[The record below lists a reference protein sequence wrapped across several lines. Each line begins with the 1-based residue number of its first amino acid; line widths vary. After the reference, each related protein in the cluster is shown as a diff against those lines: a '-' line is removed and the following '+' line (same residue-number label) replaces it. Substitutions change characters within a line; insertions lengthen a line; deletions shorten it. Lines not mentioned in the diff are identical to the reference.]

1 MHFLRRDL
9 DNGCP
14 SRSEAQVSELLLLHG
29 SIVMP
34 HPVKAFQRSTIADMG
49 ICWQC
54 ARCWWYTYLA
64 VVALELYL
72 STGKEFT
79 VLDWKQLLSTKR
91 VKGLYGQESS
101 TPIRGDLR
109 TDFDR
114 DYGRTVFST
123 PVRRLQD
130 KAQVFPLERHDAIRT
145 RLTHSMEVSSV
156 SRSLGEL
163 AERLLF
169 ARGDLKSSR
178 DRGVLGTIAAT
189 CGLVHDLGNP
199 PFGHSGEAAIS
210 EWFRNKHKKTP
221 KLFNGFDLFEKS
233 STPEQTQFARDFLAF
248 EGNAQTQRLLSR
260 LQVLADE
267 FGLNLTCGTLSA
279 SCKYVA
285 QSNTVDKRKQERKK
299 HGHFAS
305 ENDLISRIRG
315 EVGTGES
322 RNPIA
327 FLVEAADDI
336 SYATVDLEDG
346 VKKRVVT
353 WDFAEKAFRDKLGK
367 HNKSLNNA
375 LKKAHDKI
383 DVANLQGQAKDEA
396 MAVAFRT
403 FAISEMVVET
413 FKVFEGHYEEI
424 MAGNY
429 HGELLYESGAGALA
443 RECKALGFDFVY
455 VSGETL
461 KLELMGRKVIA
472 DLLDCYWEA
481 ARLFVPGK
489 KLDGFPGKIYG
500 LISTNYRQ
508 IFERN
513 ITEAATLKIPTN
525 YFRMQLVTDQVSGM
539 TDSYACSIH
548 RELMNVG

>member
-1 MHFLRRDL
+1 L
-9 DNGCP
+9 N
-14 SRSEAQVSELLLLHG
+14 
-29 SIVMP
+29 
-34 HPVKAFQRSTIADMG
+34 
-49 ICWQC
+49 
-54 ARCWWYTYLA
+54 
-64 VVALELYL
+64 
-72 STGKEFT
+72 
-79 VLDWKQLLSTKR
+79 WKRLLSTKR
-91 VKGLYGQESS
+91 VKGLYGQGSS
-101 TPIRGDLR
+101 KPIKGDLR
-109 TDFDR
+109 SEFDR

-156 SRSLGEL
+156 SRSLGDL

-169 ARGDLKSSR
+169 KKGDLKNNR
-178 DRGVLGTIAAT
+178 ERGVLGTIAAT

-199 PFGHSGEAAIS
+199 PFGHSGETAIS
-210 EWFRNKHKKTP
+210 EWFRNKRKKDS
-221 KLFNGFDLFEKS
+221 KFFDGLNEFDKS
-233 STPEQTQFARDFLAF
+233 SEPEDTQFARDFLEF
-248 EGNAQTQRLLSR
+248 QGNAQTQRLLSR

-285 QSNTVDKRKQERKK
+285 RSNTIDKAKQERRK

-305 ENDLISRIRG
+305 ENDLISRIRK
-315 EVGTGES
+315 EVGSAEF

-336 SYATVDLEDG
+336 TYATVDLEDG

-353 WDFAEKAFRDKLGK
+353 WNFVEKTLRKKLGK
-367 HNKSLNNA
+367 NNKSLSNA
-375 LKKAHDKI
+375 LEKAHEKI
-383 DVANLQGQAKDEA
+383 DVAKLPGQARDEA

-403 FAISEMVVET
+403 FAISEMVVEV
-413 FKVFEGHYEEI
+413 FKVFEGHYQEI
-424 MAGNY
+424 MAGTY
-429 HGELLYESGAGALA
+429 HGEMLYESGAGPLA
-443 RECKALGFDFVY
+443 RECKALGFDYIY
-455 VSGETL
+455 VSSDTL
-461 KLELMGRKVIA
+461 KLELMGRTVIG

-481 ARLFVPGK
+481 ASLFESGK
-489 KLDGFPGKIYG
+489 KLDGFPGKVYA

-513 ITEAATLKIPTN
+513 IAQAKKLKVPPN

-539 TDSYACSIH
+539 TDSYACSVH
-548 RELMNVG
+548 RELMNVV

>member
-1 MHFLRRDL
+1 M
-9 DNGCP
+9 
-14 SRSEAQVSELLLLHG
+14 
-29 SIVMP
+29 
-34 HPVKAFQRSTIADMG
+34 
-49 ICWQC
+49 
-54 ARCWWYTYLA
+54 
-64 VVALELYL
+64 
-72 STGKEFT
+72 
-79 VLDWKQLLSTKR
+79 
-91 VKGLYGQESS
+91 
-101 TPIRGDLR
+101 
-109 TDFDR
+109 
-114 DYGRTVFST
+114 FST

-145 RLTHSMEVSSV
+145 RLTHSLEVSSV
-156 SRSLGEL
+156 SRSLGDL
-163 AERLLF
+163 AERFLVT
-169 ARGDLKSSR
+169 RGDLKSDG

-189 CGLVHDLGNP
+189 CGLIHDIGNP

-210 EWFRNKHKKTP
+210 EWFKK
-221 KLFNGFDLFEKS
+221 KFQRDSDFFKDFNEFDRS
-233 STPEQTQFARDFLAF
+233 SLPEDTQFARDFLEF

-285 QSNTVDKRKQERKK
+285 QSNKIDRTKQEMKK

-305 ENDLISRIRG
+305 ENELIFKIRE
-315 EVGTGES
+315 EVGTGEY

-336 SYATVDLEDG
+336 TYATVDLEDG

-353 WDFAEKAFRDKLGK
+353 WDFVENALRSKLGAT
-367 HNKSLNNA
+367 NVSLSSA
-375 LKKAHDKI
+375 LAKAHDKI
-383 DVANLQGQAKDEA
+383 DIADLQGQAKDEA

-403 FAISEMVVET
+403 FAIAELVVET
-413 FKVFEGHYEEI
+413 FKVFEKNYEDI
-424 MAGNY
+424 MSGKY
-429 HGELLYESGAGALA
+429 HDELLYQSAAGSLA
-443 RECKALGFDFVY
+443 KACKGLGFDFVY
-455 VSGETL
+455 VSNETL
-461 KLELMGRKVIA
+461 KLELMGRKVIS

-481 ARLFVPGK
+481 AKSFKPGE
-489 KLDGFPGKIYG
+489 KLKGFPGKAYG

-513 ITEAATLKIPTN
+513 LGQAQELRIPPN

-539 TDSYACSIH
+539 TDSYACSVH